1 MGEGLLSRIRERDD
15 WGAPN
20 SRRLDAMPKS
30 AESGQYPT
38 SKHMQA
44 GPGTLTGAL
53 AATSLWEYGH
63 LALPV
68 ALPVRFF
75 LFSRNLLT
83 LPRLQ
88 RARCWAGQAAAQA

>member
-1 MGEGLLSRIRERDD
+1 
-15 WGAPN
+15 
-20 SRRLDAMPKS
+20 
-30 AESGQYPT
+30 
-38 SKHMQA
+38 MQA

-53 AATSLWEYGH
+53 AATSLWEYRH

-83 LPRLQ
+83 YPRLQ
-88 RARCWAGQAAAQA
+88 RARCWGGRQFSVPIEYLDIPSDRAEALADTSPAKYEALRSAFSRRCN